1 MDFWN
6 FRDETDNSVDLYIKG
21 MIESDDNWIKEW
33 YGEQYTSENKFIREF
48 DKYKNKDTI
57 NIYINSTGGS
67 VFASYGI
74 YNKLKR
80 CSSKINCYVDGIA
93 ASAATIILMA
103 ADVVYMPVNSLLMIH
118 DPTTVLYG
126 SYSKEELESNT
137 QALEKI
143 KESIVESYLSKVKIS
158 KEELYEMMSKETWI
172 TAKEAA
178 EMGFADVVLYN
189 NDVKYENKNNKVFV
203 NNLDCGYLQVPFN
216 FVGMSER
223 KETMNYVTKER
234 ERLKAIDGIANMI
247 DSDLVN
253 KAKYELNWSAE
264 KLAYEAIKQN
274 KVNSMGVFMNHVNSN
289 KESGVNDVSSYSV
302 ENNNKGQSL
311 NTDNNADMTNIFNVI
326 ARAFERGGYK

>member
-1 MDFWN
+1 MNFWN
-6 FRDETDNSVDLYIKG
+6 FKDETPNSIDLYIKG
-21 MIESDDNWIKEW
+21 MIESDDNWIKEY
-33 YGEQYTSENKFIREF
+33 YGEQYTTENKFIREL

-57 NIYINSTGGS
+57 NIYINSIGGS
-67 VFASYGI
+67 VFAACGI
-74 YNKLKR
+74 YSKLKR

-126 SYSKEELESNT
+126 NYSKEELESNT
-137 QALEKI
+137 QALDKI
-143 KESIVESYLSKVKIS
+143 KESIVESYLLKVKIS

-178 EMGFADVVLYN
+178 EMGFANVVLYN

-216 FVGMSER
+216 FINYKEVKESMSD
-223 KETMNYVTKER
+223 VIKER

-247 DSDLVN
+247 EGELVD

-274 KVNSMGVFMNHVNSN
+274 KVNSMGAFLNHVNVN
-289 KESGVNDVSSYSV
+289 KASGVKDVASYSID
-302 ENNNKGQSL
+302 NNNGKTL
-311 NTDNNADMTNIFNVI
+311 DTENNADMTNIFNVI
-326 ARAFERGGYK
+326 SRSFERGGCK

>member
-1 MDFWN
+1 MNFWN
-6 FRDETDNSVDLYIKG
+6 FKDETPNSIDLYIKG
-21 MIESDDNWIKEW
+21 MIESDDNWIKEY
-33 YGEQYTSENKFIREF
+33 YGEQYTSENKFIREL

-57 NIYINSTGGS
+57 NIYINSIGGS
-67 VFASYGI
+67 IFAACGI
-74 YNKLKR
+74 YSKLRR
-80 CSSKINCYVDGIA
+80 CASKINCYVDGIA

-126 SYSKEELESNT
+126 NYSKEELESNT
-137 QALEKI
+137 QALDKI
-143 KESIVESYLSKVKIS
+143 KESIVESYLLKVKIS

-178 EMGFADVVLYN
+178 EMGFANVVLYN

-216 FVGMSER
+216 FINYKEVKESMSD
-223 KETMNYVTKER
+223 VIKER
-234 ERLKAIDGIANMI
+234 ERLKAIDGIANVI
-247 DSDLVN
+247 EGELVD

-274 KVNSMGVFMNHVNSN
+274 RVNSMGAFLNHVNVN
-289 KESGVNDVSSYSV
+289 KASGVKDVASYSID
-302 ENNNKGQSL
+302 NNNGKTL
-311 NTDNNADMTNIFNVI
+311 DTENNADMTNIFNVI
-326 ARAFERGGYK
+326 ARAFERGGCK